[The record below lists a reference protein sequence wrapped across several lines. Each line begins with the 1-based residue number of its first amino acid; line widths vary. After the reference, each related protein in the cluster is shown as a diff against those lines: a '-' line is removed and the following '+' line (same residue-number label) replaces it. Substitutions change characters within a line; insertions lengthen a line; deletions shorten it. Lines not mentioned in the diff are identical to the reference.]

1 MATVQSALSSA
12 SFPPFPAYQALSM
25 IAHYLPQLLLAW
37 SIQWMGVL
45 SPGPSVMLILSVATS
60 QGRAPSLVTASGIAC
75 GTIIL
80 ATATVLGLASLF
92 AQVAELMIAVRL
104 VGAVYLLW
112 LAWKAFRNAALD
124 KELVLKRTATGS
136 PWRSALNGF
145 TLQISNPKA
154 IFFWIAVASVGG
166 VGNAPLPVILIFIAG
181 AFVNSFA
188 GHGGYALLLSSGPI
202 RRLYLRFRKWVEGGL
217 GCFFLYAG
225 YRLAMTVR

>member
-1 MATVQSALSSA
+1 
-12 SFPPFPAYQALSM
+12 M

-37 SIQWMGVL
+37 SIQWMGIL

-60 QGRAPSLVTASGIAC
+60 RGRAPSLVTASGIAC

-80 ATATVLGLASLF
+80 STATVLGLASLF

-104 VGAVYLLW
+104 IGAVYLAW

-124 KELVLKRTATGS
+124 EELVLKRTATGGE
-136 PWRSALNGF
+136 WLSALNGF

-154 IFFWIAVASVGG
+154 IFFWLAVASVGG
-166 VGNAPLPVILIFIAG
+166 VGNAPLPVILVFIAG
-181 AFVNSFA
+181 AFVNSFV

-202 RRLYLRFRKWVEGGL
+202 RRLYLRFRRWVEGGL

-225 YRLAMTVR
+225 YRLAISVR

>member
-1 MATVQSALSSA
+1 
-12 SFPPFPAYQALSM
+12 M

-92 AQVAELMIAVRL
+92 AQMAELMVAVRL
-104 VGAVYLLW
+104 VGAIYLLW

-124 KELVLKRTATGS
+124 KELVLKRVATGRA
-136 PWRSALNGF
+136 WRSALNGF

-154 IFFWIAVASVGG
+154 IFFWLAVASVGG
-166 VGNAPLPVILIFIAG
+166 VGDAPLLVVVVFITG

-188 GHGGYALLLSSGPI
+188 GHGGYALLLSSAPI

-225 YRLAMTVR
+225 YRLATAR

>member
-1 MATVQSALSSA
+1 
-12 SFPPFPAYQALSM
+12 M

-37 SIQWMGVL
+37 SIQWMGIL

-60 QGRAPSLVTASGIAC
+60 RGRAPSLVTASGIAC

-80 ATATVLGLASLF
+80 STATVLGLASLF

-104 VGAVYLLW
+104 IGAVYLAW

-124 KELVLKRTATGS
+124 EELVLKRTTTGGA
-136 PWRSALNGF
+136 WRSALNGF

-154 IFFWIAVASVGG
+154 IFFWLAVASVGG
-166 VGNAPLPVILIFIAG
+166 VGNAPLPVILVFIAG
-181 AFVNSFA
+181 AFVNSFV

-202 RRLYLRFRKWVEGGL
+202 RRLYLRFRRWVEGGL

-225 YRLAMTVR
+225 YRLAISVR

>member
-1 MATVQSALSSA
+1 
-12 SFPPFPAYQALSM
+12 M
-25 IAHYLPQLLLAW
+25 IADHLPQLLLAW
-37 SIQWMGVL
+37 SIQRMGVL

-60 QGRAPSLVTASGIAC
+60 QGRAPSLVTAFGIAC
-75 GTIIL
+75 GTIVL

-92 AQVAELMIAVRL
+92 ARMAELMVAVRL
-104 VGAVYLLW
+104 VGAAYLLW

-145 TLQISNPKA
+145 TLQVSNPKA
-154 IFFWIAVASVGG
+154 IFFWLAVASVGG
-166 VGNAPLPVILIFIAG
+166 AGDAPLPVVLVFIAG
-181 AFVNSFA
+181 AFANSFL
-188 GHGGYALLLSSGPI
+188 GHGGYALLLSSSPI

-225 YRLAMTVR
+225 YRLATTR

>member
-1 MATVQSALSSA
+1 
-12 SFPPFPAYQALSM
+12 M
-25 IAHYLPQLLLAW
+25 IADHMPQLLLAW

-92 AQVAELMIAVRL
+92 AQMAELMVAVRL
-104 VGAVYLLW
+104 VGAIYLLW

-124 KELVLKRTATGS
+124 KELVLKRVATGRA
-136 PWRSALNGF
+136 WRSALNGF

-154 IFFWIAVASVGG
+154 IFFWLAVASVGG
-166 VGNAPLPVILIFIAG
+166 VGNAPLPIILVFIAG

-188 GHGGYALLLSSGPI
+188 GHGGYALLLSSAPI

-225 YRLAMTVR
+225 YRLATAR

>member
-1 MATVQSALSSA
+1 
-12 SFPPFPAYQALSM
+12 M
-25 IAHYLPQLLLAW
+25 IADHLPQLLLAW

-60 QGRAPSLVTASGIAC
+60 QGRAPSLVTAFGIAC
-75 GTIIL
+75 GTIVL

-92 AQVAELMIAVRL
+92 ARMAELMVAVRL
-104 VGAVYLLW
+104 VGAAYLLW

-124 KELVLKRTATGS
+124 KELVLKRTATGT

-145 TLQISNPKA
+145 TLQVSNPKA
-154 IFFWIAVASVGG
+154 IFFWLAVASVGG
-166 VGNAPLPVILIFIAG
+166 AGDAPLPVVLVFIAG
-181 AFVNSFA
+181 AFANSFL
-188 GHGGYALLLSSGPI
+188 GHGGYALLLSSSPI

-225 YRLAMTVR
+225 YRLATTR

>member
-1 MATVQSALSSA
+1 
-12 SFPPFPAYQALSM
+12 M

-92 AQVAELMIAVRL
+92 AQVAELMVAVRL
-104 VGAVYLLW
+104 VGAAYLLW
-112 LAWKAFRNAALD
+112 LAWKAFRNAVLD
-124 KELVLKRTATGS
+124 KELVLKRAAAGGA
-136 PWRSALNGF
+136 WRSALNGF

-166 VGNAPLPVILIFIAG
+166 VGNAPLPVILIFIGG
-181 AFVNSFA
+181 AFVNSFI